1 MLADSWQL
9 GIRPM
14 HTNPMRVRPMPG
26 SHAVVSWDFEG
37 AAAVLTWDL
46 TILRVGFHPHL
57 HGTLSS
63 YLSLTARACM
73 GLKIILMFHRKTRI
87 ASHSLTILHGWGEDG
102 EERGGSKLTRL

>member
-1 MLADSWQL
+1 
-9 GIRPM
+9 M

-57 HGTLSS
+57 HGTLSLLL
-63 YLSLTARACM
+63 YGRA
-73 GLKIILMFHRKTRI
+73 
-87 ASHSLTILHGWGEDG
+87 WD
-102 EERGGSKLTRL
+102 